1 MEWCRDWNY
10 PLELMRNKLK
20 IIRIIHEKIMY
31 KNDKK
36 NNRKN
41 GWKNDRKNNGK
52 NGWKNDNIS
61 PVRISSFSTENE
73 DMKRC
78 LSVWFSLLP
87 EK

>member
-1 MEWCRDWNY
+1 MIEI
-10 PLELMRNKLK
+10 M
-20 IIRIIHEKIMY
+20 HEKIIY

-36 NNRKN
+36 TNRKN
-41 GWKNDRKNNGK
+41 GWKMIEKIMEK
-52 NGWKNDNIS
+52 KNDNSS
-61 PVRISSFSTENE
+61 PVWLSSFSTENE

>member
-1 MEWCRDWNY
+1 M
-10 PLELMRNKLK
+10 
-20 IIRIIHEKIMY
+20 HEKIIY

-36 NNRKN
+36 NNRKTC
-41 GWKNDRKNNGK
+41 WKNNGK
-52 NGWKNDNIS
+52 NGWKDDYS
-61 PVRISSFSTENE
+61 WPVQLFSFSTENE